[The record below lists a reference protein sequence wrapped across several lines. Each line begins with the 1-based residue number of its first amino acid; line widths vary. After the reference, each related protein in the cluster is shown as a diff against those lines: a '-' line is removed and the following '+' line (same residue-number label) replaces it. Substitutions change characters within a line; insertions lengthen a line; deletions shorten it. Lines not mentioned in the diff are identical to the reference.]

1 LSTSEK
7 ENTLPVGTPMQ
18 PVYLVQANNR
28 KTDDEI
34 DLRELW
40 DTLWQGKVSIIAITS
55 VFAIASVIIALMLP
69 NIYRSEALL
78 APAEESQGGGL
89 SALAGQF
96 GGLASIAGI
105 NLSDGATDPTVVAIE
120 TLKSRRFVKTFI
132 DKHKLLV
139 PLMASDGWN
148 ESDNT
153 LQIDAGIYNSN
164 TQEWVRDVSP
174 PLQAKPSD
182 MEAYKVFMEEV
193 LSVSQDKKS
202 SLVRIGVEFYSPT
215 LAKQWVDW
223 LVTDINDYMRAKDL
237 NSANRTI
244 DYLTKQLNSTSI
256 ADMQT
261 IFYELIEEQT
271 KTIMLANVRQDYV
284 LQVIDPAVV
293 PEEAKMPNRGLIII
307 LLTLLGCLS
316 ASICSLA
323 HFYINTKE

>member
-1 LSTSEK
+1 MTTDK
-7 ENTLPVGTPMQ
+7 TENTLPVGTPMQ

-40 DTLWQGKVSIIAITS
+40 NALWQGKVTIIAITS
-55 VFAIASVIIALMLP
+55 VFAIAAVIIALMLP

-132 DKHKLLV
+132 DKHQLLV

-153 LQIDAGIYNSN
+153 LTIDAGIYNSD

-182 MEAYKVFMEEV
+182 MEAYNVFMDDV

-223 LVTDINDYMRAKDL
+223 LVTDLNDYMRAKDL

-261 IFYELIEEQT
+261 IFYQLIEEQT

-284 LQVIDPAVV
+284 LEIIDPAVV
-293 PEEAKMPNRGLIII
+293 AEEASEPKRALICGALIV
-307 LLTLLGCLS
+307 LGGFLGV
-316 ASICSLA
+316 IVV
-323 HFYINTKE
+323 FIRPPKEL